1 MAKTPL
7 KVAAD
12 SLVRN
17 RGLRL
22 LILLLASV
30 ALLNVLW
37 SLLKPRPPHWD
48 MGRHLWTS
56 LVYKQQHLRTLDL

>member
-7 KVAAD
+7 KVAAN

-17 RGLRL
+17 RDLHL
-22 LILLLASV
+22 LIVLIASV
-30 ALLNVLW
+30 AFLNVLW
-37 SLLKPRPPHWD
+37 SLLETRPPHWD

-56 LVYKQQHLRTLDL
+56 LVYKQQLRTLDL